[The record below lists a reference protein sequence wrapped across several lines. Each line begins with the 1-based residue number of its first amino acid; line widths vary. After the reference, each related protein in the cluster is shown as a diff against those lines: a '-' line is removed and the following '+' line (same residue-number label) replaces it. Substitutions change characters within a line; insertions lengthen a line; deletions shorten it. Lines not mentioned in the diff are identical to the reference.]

1 MVYMEQCTRK
11 EKTMRNKEV
20 VERINKCVF
29 DRGFDYCHALTQK
42 SCKGCTFYKDS
53 AKYRLDTNGYPVEID
68 INNLKGVKL

>member
-1 MVYMEQCTRK
+1 MLSLQ
-11 EKTMRNKEV
+11 EKIEV

-53 AKYRLDTNGYPVEID
+53 AKYTLDTNGYPVALD